1 MFRIRDPQESLW
13 QSQFLVTPKKAKR
26 LERSWAEVFRN
37 EALPLI
43 DEERFAPMYC
53 VDNGRPNRAVQTVL
67 GVHLLKEMFNLTD
80 DEALEQLEFNLLWHH
95 ALRLDIEETHLPQ
108 KTLHNFRVRLM
119 QHDGGR
125 LAFQETTDRII
136 QALGIRTGKQRLDST
151 HIMSNIATLTR
162 LGLFCETMRLFL
174 RALRWEH
181 PELRPGVPEGLLG
194 RYLKE
199 EDEATHYEDA
209 RTGEGRRRLSVC
221 ARDLYRLV
229 DRFHG
234 TTAAQLEEYRLLE
247 RLLREQCHVGKHRD
261 GRPRD
266 DDDDAGECKV
276 PVALKDPKQVSA
288 DSLQSPHDP
297 DVTYSGHKGKGYE
310 VQVAETCHEENA
322 TQLIT
327 HVEVTPSSGSDTDVS
342 VPVVDGLAERKVRPD
357 ELFADTAYGSGRNAF
372 EASRRGTEL
381 VSPVAGS
388 APGNSHEG
396 EGDGPP
402 PLTAADFQI
411 DVTGEQATVCPAGHP
426 SIEEHELEDAPE
438 RVEVHFAR
446 TTCEPC
452 PLRSRC
458 PVKLDRRAGAYVL
471 KADLVK
477 VNIERRRR
485 AEATEEWRKRYDIR
499 AGIEGTNSEL
509 KRAHGLG
516 RLRVRGGRRVR
527 LAVYLKR
534 WRATSSGWSMHAWWR
549 WRTRLS
555 GRSGR
560 YLRSRPHE
568 GAAPQ
573 LPPGALS
580 HGRGTATGSRLS

>member
-1 MFRIRDPQESLW
+1 MFRARDPQESLW

-26 LERSWAEVFRN
+26 LEGSWAEVFRN

-43 DEERFAPMYC
+43 DEELFAPMYC
-53 VDNGRPNRAVQTVL
+53 ADNGRPNRAVQTVL

-80 DEALEQLEFNLLWHH
+80 GEALEQLEFNLLWHH

-181 PELRPGVPEGLLG
+181 PELRPVVPEGLLG
-194 RYLKE
+194 RYLKG

-209 RTGEGRRRLSVC
+209 HTGEGRRRLSVC

-229 DRFHG
+229 DRFRG

-261 GRPRD
+261 GRPGD

-342 VPVVDGLAERKVRPD
+342 VLVVDGLAERKVRPD
-357 ELFADTAYGSGRNAF
+357 ELFVDTAYGSGRNAF

-396 EGDGPP
+396 ERNGPP

-426 SIEEHELEDAPE
+426 SIEEYELEDAPE

-458 PVKLDRRAGAYVL
+458 PVKLDRRAGDYVL

-485 AEATEEWRKRYDIR
+485 AEATEEWRKRYAIR

-516 RLRVRGGRRVR
+516 RLRVRGGRWVR
-527 LAVYLKR
+527 LAVYLKALACNFKR
-534 WRATSSGWSMHAWWR
+534 MVHARLVEMENTAQRAVGTVPAV
-549 WRTRLS
+549 
-555 GRSGR
+555 
-560 YLRSRPHE
+560 
-568 GAAPQ
+568 AA
-573 LPPGALS
+573 S
-580 HGRGTATGSRLS
+580 

>member
-1 MFRIRDPQESLW
+1 MWGDARMAAR
-13 QSQFLVTPKKAKR
+13 
-26 LERSWAEVFRN
+26 
-37 EALPLI
+37 
-43 DEERFAPMYC
+43 
-53 VDNGRPNRAVQTVL
+53 
-67 GVHLLKEMFNLTD
+67 
-80 DEALEQLEFNLLWHH
+80 
-95 ALRLDIEETHLPQ
+95 
-108 KTLHNFRVRLM
+108 
-119 QHDGGR
+119 R
-125 LAFQETTDRII
+125 LAWERLARSLLSCVSSSHRSNSVGQQMLVGQQPPGVRRK
-136 QALGIRTGKQRLDST
+136 LGEQPVLHRYQRERTTGKRHPAFGIVDYQV
-151 HIMSNIATLTR
+151 ATR

-181 PELRPGVPEGLLG
+181 PELRPGVPEGLLGRYLKEEHPHLTRLFPLQLHSHPIKLTDVVILG

-342 VPVVDGLAERKVRPD
+342 VLVVDGLAERKVRPD

-396 EGDGPP
+396 EADGPP

-485 AEATEEWRKRYDIR
+485 AEATEEWRKRYAIR

-527 LAVYLKR
+527 LAVYLKALACNFKR
-534 WRATSSGWSMHAWWR
+534 MVHARLVEMENTAQRAVGTVPAV
-549 WRTRLS
+549 
-555 GRSGR
+555 
-560 YLRSRPHE
+560 
-568 GAAPQ
+568 AA
-573 LPPGALS
+573 A
-580 HGRGTATGSRLS
+580 

>member
-80 DEALEQLEFNLLWHH
+80 DEALEQLEFNPSASSGQALLWHH

-247 RLLREQCHVGKHRD
+247 RLLREQCHVGKHQD
-261 GRPRD
+261 GRPGG

-310 VQVAETCHEENA
+310 VQVAETSHEENA

-342 VPVVDGLAERKVRPD
+342 VPVVDGLCDVDLKVRGGGP
-357 ELFADTAYGSGRNAF
+357 LLR
-372 EASRRGTEL
+372 ASSPAPTPPPG
-381 VSPVAGS
+381 SPVPF
-388 APGNSHEG
+388 PGARLRRHC
-396 EGDGPP
+396 GP
-402 PLTAADFQI
+402 TH
-411 DVTGEQATVCPAGHP
+411 T
-426 SIEEHELEDAPE
+426 
-438 RVEVHFAR
+438 
-446 TTCEPC
+446 PC
-452 PLRSRC
+452 
-458 PVKLDRRAGAYVL
+458 
-471 KADLVK
+471 
-477 VNIERRRR
+477 RRR
-485 AEATEEWRKRYDIR
+485 ARPVGPSAPEA
-499 AGIEGTNSEL
+499 GTVEDSSSL
-509 KRAHGLG
+509 DV
-516 RLRVRGGRRVR
+516 RVREMPGWVITGLSFSDQGKTAVRTLSAVGQGALIGVIWVAILSPAWLVVGGGGYWLIRRYKGRRRSTSAGSSDVR
-527 LAVYLKR
+527 E
-534 WRATSSGWSMHAWWR
+534 SQG
-549 WRTRLS
+549 
-555 GRSGR
+555 
-560 YLRSRPHE
+560 E
-568 GAAPQ
+568 Q
-573 LPPGALS
+573 
-580 HGRGTATGSRLS
+580 